1 MYVPGDFNT
10 LLISVCNLQCH
21 RKKDKNKKKSWA
33 SLYKGK
39 LVIDFKKCKLYLLKP
54 LWDLSKNRTLKK
66 HLSVFS
72 S

>member
-54 LWDLSKNRTLKK
+54 L
-66 HLSVFS
+66 
-72 S
+72 